1 MSHPP
6 SNPGAEAD
14 DASLAQGAPV
24 YASFDPSKHVHDG
37 ELTLRALGLLIV
49 SIKPAPNPAVVIMEM
64 NPVGRLNVY
73 DAQCAPD
80 MHARQFGQELVLP
93 LLKQRHGESFHPR
106 SFVLL
111 VPFAP
116 SPGDMSDAWSMQ
128 FSVAMEEYRGQIR
141 PVDPEMQIQGLAAA
155 ERFITGSV
163 ELRSL
168 RQELLRFTFHFRA
181 EAPDMRKECAH
192 ADHSAFG
199 RISLHRGQPRRAS
212 PGNVSPRQRCCRGIS
227 SRLPVCRAQRAGRAN
242 QRTFPASRHG
252 ERRRVGIGVV
262 VSCMQ
267 ILPSRRHPEPSG
279 VPAPPRSG
287 PGSPSGTA
295 RESAR
300 TSSAPR
306 PHERPDPEPGENR
319 PCPLV
324 RHQLMRDLISGSHL
338 ALVPSNGRLPTQEH
352 PDHASR
358 TLYQWQKQQSPT
370 TFWRF

>member
-24 YASFDPSKHVHDG
+24 YASFDPSMHVHEG

-73 DAQCAPD
+73 DAQCAPG

-128 FSVAMEEYRGQIR
+128 FGVAMEEYRGQIR

-163 ELRSL
+163 DSPFTSGPR
-168 RQELLRFTFHFRA
+168 LLICQKNAHMLITALSDGYRYIEDNQGGQVPEMSHPDSDVA
-181 EAPDMRKECAH
+181 EAFH
-192 ADHSAFG
+192 
-199 RISLHRGQPRRAS
+199 
-212 PGNVSPRQRCCRGIS
+212 
-227 SRLPVCRAQRAGRAN
+227 
-242 QRTFPASRHG
+242 HG
-252 ERRRVGIGVV
+252 CLFAERRGPVGRTTGLSRPVV
-262 VSCMQ
+262 MD
-267 ILPSRRHPEPSG
+267 G
-279 VPAPPRSG
+279 AAG
-287 PGSPSGTA
+287 WA
-295 RESAR
+295 
-300 TSSAPR
+300 
-306 PHERPDPEPGENR
+306 
-319 PCPLV
+319 
-324 RHQLMRDLISGSHL
+324 
-338 ALVPSNGRLPTQEH
+338 
-352 PDHASR
+352 
-358 TLYQWQKQQSPT
+358 
-370 TFWRF
+370 